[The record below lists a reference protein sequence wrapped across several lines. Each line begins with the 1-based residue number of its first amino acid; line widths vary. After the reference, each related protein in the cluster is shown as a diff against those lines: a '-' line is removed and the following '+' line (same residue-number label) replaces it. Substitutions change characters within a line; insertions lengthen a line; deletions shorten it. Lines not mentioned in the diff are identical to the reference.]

1 MLLNYLK
8 LAIRLLFRNPFFT
21 FINVAGL
28 SIGFTA
34 FYILW
39 PYAQHEL
46 KSDRFL
52 EDHEQI
58 AKLSRTYTFDEN
70 GFVRSINISAH
81 NSGIARQFLED
92 YPEVTAV
99 TGIISQQLFETF
111 RQGFDKDVFVSIE
124 KENGTREFFREH
136 NLAFADSN
144 FFQFFSFPLQH
155 GNAGEVLSQ
164 PNTAVVSSHHAAK
177 YFGDADPVNKI
188 IYFNDSI
195 PVTIKGVFK
204 DFPKNTHMKG
214 DVFISTAG
222 IKQLNLT
229 GFETNWWGC
238 FYIKVKKG
246 TDFKALEEKINAE
259 KERIYG
265 RCPRCPVS
273 SSTSL
278 LIQPLKT
285 VVFSNLLA
293 NSFNYKSEDLL
304 IVLSTLAF
312 IIPIL
317 AWINYISL
325 SIHMLQKRLSE
336 MGVRKVVGA
345 GRRHFIIQFII
356 EAFLLNTLSFLISLT
371 LTQLLKTPV
380 EELLTFYSLPWSQL
394 PPSTIWIVITLF
406 VLGIAITSAYPI
418 LISTTKKS
426 LLLAKKTWSHRSPSW
441 IGFIVATQYT
451 AAIIL
456 LIWIMCVYFQLDLIL
471 SKPLGI
477 EKEGVLVID
486 CPLQQKNDFPS
497 KLNYFIDNGTTIPG
511 IHSLTVSKNV
521 IGDWAGYGVP
531 LQRNKNDIEFGF
543 DVNGGVDQNFLKV
556 YGIKLIYGRNFQE
569 DKPSD
574 QNAILISR
582 AGAARLGFHS
592 PEEALGERLILPWSG
607 HDNVEVIGVY
617 EDYEFRPFL
626 QSYYQHE
633 RGSFLSYKNYL
644 IQDFY
649 PSKISVRTDFPTHQ
663 ASVTALE
670 KLFKEV
676 FPQEIFHW
684 TFVDENVQKYYT
696 TEKVARNQIG
706 VFTLIA
712 IGIACLGLLGLVSN
726 KVVEKTKE
734 IGIRK
739 VLGADL
745 AHIAQLLLSTTARQI
760 LIAIIISIPL
770 AYYMANK
777 YLEKFS
783 ERIELQ
789 WWHFGLPV
797 ALLIIIMM
805 ITVGTVVWKA
815 AKNNPVEALKYE

>member
-8 LAIRLLFRNPFFT
+8 LAIRLLLRNPFFT

-34 FYILW
+34 FYVLW

-46 KSDRFL
+46 KSDLFL
-52 EDHEQI
+52 KDHEQI
-58 AKLSRTYTFDEN
+58 AKLSRTYTFEEN
-70 GFVRSINISAH
+70 GVVQSYKLGVH
-81 NSGIARQFLED
+81 NSGIARQFLRD
-92 YPEVTAV
+92 YPEVIGL
-99 TGIISQQLFETF
+99 TGIISQQFFETF

-124 KENGTREFFREH
+124 KENGTREVIREH

-144 FFQFFSFPLQH
+144 FFQFFSFPLQR
-155 GNAGEVLSQ
+155 GSAGEILNQ

-177 YFGDADPVNKI
+177 YFGDEDPVNKI

-204 DFPKNTHMKG
+204 DLPRNTHMKA
-214 DVFISTAG
+214 DVIISTAG
-222 IKQLNLT
+222 INQLNLT
-229 GFETNWWGC
+229 GWETNWWGNY
-238 FYIKVKKG
+238 YIKVKAG
-246 TDFKALEEKINAE
+246 TDFKTLEDKINAD

-273 SSTSL
+273 SSTSV

-285 VVFSNLLA
+285 LVFSNLLA
-293 NSFNYKSEDLL
+293 SAFNHKSKDLL
-304 IVLSTLAF
+304 IVLSILA
-312 IIPIL
+312 IVIPIL

-345 GRRHFIIQFII
+345 GRRHFVIQFVI
-356 EAFLLNTLSFLISLT
+356 EAFLINTLSFLISLT

-426 LLLAKKTWSHRSPSW
+426 LLLAKNTWSHRNPSW
-441 IGFIVATQYT
+441 ISFIVATQYS
-451 AAIIL
+451 AAIVL
-456 LIWIMCVYFQLDLIL
+456 LIWIMCVYFQLDLVL

-477 EKEGVLVID
+477 EKDGVLVID
-486 CPLQQKNDFPS
+486 CPLQQKNDFAS
-497 KLNYFIDNGTTIPG
+497 KLDYFINRGTSIPG
-511 IHSLTVSKNV
+511 ISSLTVSKNV

-531 LQRNKNDIEFGF
+531 LQRNKNDIEFGL

-556 YGIKLIYGRNFQE
+556 YGIKLLYGRNFQE

-592 PEEALGERLILPWSG
+592 PEEALGARLILPWSG
-607 HDNVEVIGVY
+607 QDNVEVLGVY

-626 QSYYQHE
+626 LSYYQPK

-644 IQDFY
+644 IPDFY
-649 PSKISVRTDFPTHQ
+649 PSKISVRTDFPSHQ
-663 ASVTALE
+663 ASVAALE

-676 FPQEIFHW
+676 FPQEIFRW
-684 TFVDENVQKYYT
+684 SFVDENVQKYYT

-745 AHIAQLLLSTTARQI
+745 PDIAQLLLSATVKQ
-760 LIAIIISIPL
+760 IIIAVVVSIPL
-770 AYYMANK
+770 AYYMAQQ

-797 ALLIIIMM
+797 ALLIIIML
-805 ITVGTVVWKA
+805 ITVGAVIWKA